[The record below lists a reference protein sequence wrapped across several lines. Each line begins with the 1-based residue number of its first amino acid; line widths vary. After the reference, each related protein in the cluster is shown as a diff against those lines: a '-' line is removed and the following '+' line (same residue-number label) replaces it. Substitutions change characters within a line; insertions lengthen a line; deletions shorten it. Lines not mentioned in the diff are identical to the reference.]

1 MRYCYIQIRAAKTT
15 CILAHL
21 GSAHAHMGFPS
32 LVGTPGL
39 VIQIGRW
46 QELRR
51 DTLRRL
57 RRALNGGLW
66 PPNFQKR
73 SIPRASWDLAFCR
86 EIENVHF
93 PPSPFYGPGCSGG
106 RELSGAWRRRNPA
119 RKPLW
124 GGCKLGWSESGTT
137 PRYRWVCPV
146 AGSLGLLGLCN
157 CFWALLACTC
167 PSKRQRCA
175 PM

>member
-1 MRYCYIQIRAAKTT
+1 MAGILPLVEAHSPIPIMGLCKLRACSHAFLET
-15 CILAHL
+15 L
-21 GSAHAHMGFPS
+21 GDLKA
-32 LVGTPGL
+32 
-39 VIQIGRW
+39 RW

-57 RRALNGGLW
+57 RRALNGCLL
-66 PPNFQKR
+66 PPRFQKR

-106 RELSGAWRRRNPA
+106 RQLSGTWRRRNPA
-119 RKPLW
+119 EEAVV
-124 GGCKLGWSESGTT
+124 GWMQAQLVRERLT
-137 PRYRWVCPV
+137 PRHRWACPA

-157 CFWALLACTC
+157 CFWALLACTY
-167 PSKRQRCA
+167 PSKRQRCS